1 MCPQAELVTSC
12 TLKKARNLLYPQ
24 AAPFVP
30 GDSKAG
36 ASQEGW
42 TEDQI
47 EKILEEEKIWKQQV
61 AAKEV
66 PTRPRELTNY
76 MLTNCKVVLAK
87 PCRVKLPPDRE
98 DSGCGEDVGG
108 SGCRERGT

>member
-1 MCPQAELVTSC
+1 LRKYTH
-12 TLKKARNLLYPQ
+12 KQ
-24 AAPFVP
+24 AAPYVP

-47 EKILEEEKIWKQQV
+47 EKILQEEKIWKEQV

-66 PTRPRELTNY
+66 PFQLLRRN
-76 MLTNCKVVLAK
+76 VQ
-87 PCRVKLPPDRE
+87 RFR
-98 DSGCGEDVGG
+98 GG
-108 SGCRERGT
+108 LVFKAHRL